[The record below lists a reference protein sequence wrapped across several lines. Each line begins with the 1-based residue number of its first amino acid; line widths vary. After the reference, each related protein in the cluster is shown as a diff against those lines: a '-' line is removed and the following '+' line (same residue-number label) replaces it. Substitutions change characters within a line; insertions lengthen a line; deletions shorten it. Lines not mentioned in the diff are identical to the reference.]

1 MILPVLLIVPVVAGI
16 LCFIFPRRQFM
27 DLVTVAVGTILLLLG
42 LIIAFQVNRGG
53 PIMSFDRFFYA
64 DSLSSVA
71 ILVVAVVAFT
81 ASIFSAG
88 YMRHQSERQ
97 PLSVR
102 RLESYHILFHA
113 FLLAML
119 LVPIVNNLGI
129 MWMGVEATTLAS
141 ALLVALYGTPE
152 SLEAAW
158 KYIIIGS
165 VGIALALFAVVLI
178 YYAGIQELGQGNYDL
193 NWTTL
198 APVGPHLNHEVMR
211 LVFIFALIGFG
222 TKAGLA
228 PMHTWLPDA
237 HSEAPVPVSALLS
250 GVLLSLAM
258 YAILRFYHL
267 SVLSL
272 GHAYPSHLLLG
283 FGLLSILVAT
293 LFILRQTD
301 YKRLLA
307 YSSVEHM
314 GIIACGFAFG
324 GPLATSGALLQMLNH
339 AIIKSL
345 MFFAVGNVLL
355 KYDSKYIKDIS
366 GLLRISPLTAGT
378 LIIGGLAL
386 TGAPPFSM
394 FVGEVAIFSGGFA
407 TGHAAAAIAI
417 IVLISIVFIGFLH
430 YVNSMVFG
438 RPPEGRVPSA
448 TNPWI
453 ATAFVVS
460 LVPVVVLGVYVPGGL
475 YDLVHHAATA
485 VSV

>member
-1 MILPVLLIVPVVAGI
+1 
-16 LCFIFPRRQFM
+16 M
-27 DLVTVAVGTILLLLG
+27 DLVTVAAGSILLILA
-42 LIIAFQVNRGG
+42 LIIAFRITTQG
-53 PIMSFDRFFYA
+53 PIASFHRFFYA

-71 ILVVAVVAFT
+71 ILVVAVVGFT
-81 ASIFSAG
+81 ASIFSTG
-88 YMRHQSERQ
+88 YMRHQSEHA
-97 PLSVR
+97 PLSAR

-113 FLLAML
+113 FILAML

-152 SLEAAW
+152 ALEAAW

-165 VGIALALFAVVLI
+165 VGIALGLFAVVLI
-178 YYAGIQELGQGNYDL
+178 YYAGIQQLGQGNYDL

-198 APVGPHLNHEVMR
+198 VPVGPHLNHDVMR

-283 FGLLSILVAT
+283 FGLLSILIAT

-394 FVGEVAIFSGGFA
+394 FVGEVAIFTGGFA

-417 IVLISIVFIGFLH
+417 IVLISIVFIGFLR

-438 RPPEGRVPSA
+438 QPPEGRVPSP

-460 LVPVVVLGVYVPGGL
+460 LVPIVVLGVYVPGGL
-475 YDLVHHAATA
+475 YDLVRHAATA
-485 VSV
+485 VRV